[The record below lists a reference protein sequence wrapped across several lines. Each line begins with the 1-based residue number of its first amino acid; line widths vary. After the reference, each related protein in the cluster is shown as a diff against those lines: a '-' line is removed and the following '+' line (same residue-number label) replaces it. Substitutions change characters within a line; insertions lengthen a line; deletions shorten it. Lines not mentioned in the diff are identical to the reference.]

1 MVFTLPDFI
10 SSVAVNLFLLKCLQT
25 LLVKKITHNN
35 LFKVNY
41 SVMTISWNDEDD
53 PFELKLR
60 NIQTCKN
67 AFKFFPRLTKALKP
81 RLSNYRFL
89 NFRGPNNTKM
99 KKEKKIIV
107 FISFII
113 SLIGA
118 MSCNG
123 YNNDMSCVCYIY
135 ENSSQ
140 TGIDETG
147 LDNGAFTSDI

>member
-1 MVFTLPDFI
+1 
-10 SSVAVNLFLLKCLQT
+10 
-25 LLVKKITHNN
+25 
-35 LFKVNY
+35 
-41 SVMTISWNDEDD
+41 
-53 PFELKLR
+53 
-60 NIQTCKN
+60 
-67 AFKFFPRLTKALKP
+67 
-81 RLSNYRFL
+81 
-89 NFRGPNNTKM
+89 M

-107 FISFII
+107 FITFII

-147 LDNGAFTSDI
+147 LDNGAFTSDIKFRKECEAKSYFIDDDNYSSCQIVPLSGGSGITN

>member
-99 KKEKKIIV
+99 EKEKKNNCIYHLYNK
-107 FISFII
+107 FDR
-113 SLIGA
+113 
-118 MSCNG
+118 G
-123 YNNDMSCVCYIY
+123 YVVQWI
-135 ENSSQ
+135 
-140 TGIDETG
+140 
-147 LDNGAFTSDI
+147 

>member
-1 MVFTLPDFI
+1 
-10 SSVAVNLFLLKCLQT
+10 
-25 LLVKKITHNN
+25 
-35 LFKVNY
+35 
-41 SVMTISWNDEDD
+41 MTISWNDEED

-107 FISFII
+107 FITFII

-135 ENSSQ
+135 ENGSQ